1 MKKIHILSFLVIF
14 FFAGIPTSF
23 CQNITITGKVA
34 DADNEKVLEG
44 ASVVIKGT
52 KNGVLVNADG
62 HYSIQSPANGTLIFS
77 FLGYTPR
84 EIPVSNRTVINVT
97 LSVAEDKDL
106 DEVVIVGYKS
116 VIKKDLTGSVSSI
129 NTKDLQ
135 DIPAPS
141 LINLLAGKAAGV
153 QSVVRSGLP
162 GGSGGG
168 LVIRGNT
175 SLSASSDVNGLS
187 NPLYIVDGVPVSLQD
202 IAGFDVSQNDFFATM
217 NPNDIKSIDILKDA
231 AATAIYGSRGANG
244 VVIIQTVR
252 GANTDTRFNFST
264 ALGVNFEPEKLKVFI
279 GNAEREEK
287 MRLYKE
293 SLSGLFGEGAW
304 VDVRNGLEVEGYM
317 LPAVLTDKF
326 NPAFNNAYDYQK
338 LFYQK
343 GITRQVD
350 LSMDGGN
357 EKNAFRVG
365 LGYYDEK
372 GILIGFGF
380 KRFTLNA
387 SLTTDISKKLH
398 NDLSFRL
405 TYLDRE
411 GGQSDNMRSFPTS
424 PTRLPSSLYYKTP
437 DELSLLTGKLSDTYN
452 NNQTYLAT
460 INEGLRYEIAKGLTW
475 DNQAAIS
482 VNFGKKDFFIPST
495 ASENRLSYAES
506 SSSSNITFNAHSI
519 LSYFKKINDHEFTG
533 LAGTEVNMDR
543 QAFTLLYGEGG
554 PSDYIQV
561 VQGFKK
567 ENVNGLS
574 DLVRSNLLSY
584 FGNISYGYKNRYK
597 VEGVIRRDA
606 SSRFGA
612 NNKWTTFPSVKSYWI
627 FTEEPF
633 LESIK
638 KVLSFGKIR
647 VSYGSS
653 GSIDADPLL
662 QYNSLIT
669 GTNIGNG
676 INNIYANRLD
686 VNTYGGNGIVIPDF
700 NKIANR
706 SLSWSQSTEM
716 NYGLDMEFFNQRLY
730 ITSDVY
736 SRYSSGL
743 VYVSQL
749 APNVGYNSIR
759 SNLVDMIS
767 TGYELGITG
776 YLFPR
781 NNKFQWDVTLNLAR
795 NTTTIAKLGNEGR
808 DYISDNYA
816 FVLGRPAFQYYTYE
830 YLGPLQNL
838 DDLPVN
844 PMTGQPMKYYGADAG
859 LAVNQQGKI
868 FLGMPVYTDVNGDYM
883 IDGADYGNDK
893 KIIQGK
899 SPEPKVQGGLHTN
912 IKWNEFSLR
921 IQSSFAFGHYIFNTS
936 LQQMLSQYD
945 DNTSFFT
952 DALYDL
958 SKDVKFWE
966 KPGDEAYYPMRYISY
981 SDGGSARSFRQSS
994 MFIEKGDYWSVDN
1007 VTLSYNIPKSLS
1019 GRIGLRRMN
1028 VYSTVRNVFIWKASP
1043 TVPDPRLI
1051 TKTGYYNGEGYPI
1064 NRSMVLGINIQF

>member
-1 MKKIHILSFLVIF
+1 MKKIHILCFLVIF
-14 FFAGIPTSF
+14 FFTGIATSF
-23 CQNITITGKVA
+23 CQDITITGKVT
-34 DADNEKVLEG
+34 DADNKVLEG
-44 ASVVIKGT
+44 ASVVIKDT
-52 KNGVLVNADG
+52 KRGVLVKADG
-62 HYSIQSPANGTLIFS
+62 NYSIQSPANGTLVFS
-77 FLGYTPR
+77 FLGYVTR
-84 EIPVSNRTVINVT
+84 EIPVGNRTVINVT
-97 LSVAEDKDL
+97 LSEKKDKDL
-106 DEVVIVGYKS
+106 DEVVVVGYKS

-252 GANTDTRFNFST
+252 GSNTSTRFNFSS
-264 ALGVNFEPEKLKVFI
+264 ALGVNFEPAKLKVFI

-287 MRLYKE
+287 LRLYKE
-293 SLSGLFGEGAW
+293 SLSSLFGDKAW

-372 GILIGFGF
+372 GVLIGFGF

-437 DELSLLTGKLSDTYN
+437 DEINLLTGKLSDTYN

-460 INEGLRYEIAKGLTW
+460 INEGLRYEIINGLTW

-482 VNFGKKDFFIPST
+482 LNFGKKDFFIPST

-584 FGNISYGYKNRYK
+584 FGNITYGYKNRYK

-633 LESIK
+633 MEPIK
-638 KVLSFGKIR
+638 KVLSFGKLR

-676 INNIYANRLD
+676 INDIYSNRLD
-686 VNTYGGNGIVIPDF
+686 VNTYGGNGIIIPDF
-700 NKIANR
+700 NKISNR
-706 SLSWSQSTEM
+706 SLSWSKSTEM
-716 NYGLDMEFFNQRLY
+716 NYGLDMEFFNHRLY
-730 ITSDVY
+730 ITSDIY

-767 TGYELGITG
+767 NGYELGITG

-781 NNKFQWDVTLNLAR
+781 NNKFQWDVT
-795 NTTTIAKLGNEGR
+795 
-808 DYISDNYA
+808 
-816 FVLGRPAFQYYTYE
+816 
-830 YLGPLQNL
+830 
-838 DDLPVN
+838 
-844 PMTGQPMKYYGADAG
+844 
-859 LAVNQQGKI
+859 
-868 FLGMPVYTDVNGDYM
+868 
-883 IDGADYGNDK
+883 
-893 KIIQGK
+893 
-899 SPEPKVQGGLHTN
+899 
-912 IKWNEFSLR
+912 
-921 IQSSFAFGHYIFNTS
+921 
-936 LQQMLSQYD
+936 
-945 DNTSFFT
+945 
-952 DALYDL
+952 
-958 SKDVKFWE
+958 
-966 KPGDEAYYPMRYISY
+966 
-981 SDGGSARSFRQSS
+981 
-994 MFIEKGDYWSVDN
+994 
-1007 VTLSYNIPKSLS
+1007 
-1019 GRIGLRRMN
+1019 
-1028 VYSTVRNVFIWKASP
+1028 
-1043 TVPDPRLI
+1043 
-1051 TKTGYYNGEGYPI
+1051 
-1064 NRSMVLGINIQF
+1064 

>member
-1 MKKIHILSFLVIF
+1 MKKIHILGFLIVF
-14 FFAGIPTSF
+14 LFAGIPKVF
-23 CQNITITGKVA
+23 CQNLTLTGRVEDTGNKI
-34 DADNEKVLEG
+34 LEG
-44 ASVVIKGT
+44 ASVTIKGT
-52 KNGVLVNADG
+52 TNGVLVKADG
-62 HYSIQSPANGTLIFS
+62 SYSIQAPANGTLTFS
-77 FLGYTPR
+77 FIGYVTQEVVVR
-84 EIPVSNRTVINVT
+84 NRSVINIT
-97 LSVAEDKDL
+97 LAEARDKDL

-116 VIKKDLTGSVSSI
+116 VFKKDLTGSVSSI

-135 DIPAPS
+135 DIPTPS

-217 NPNDIKSIDILKDA
+217 NPSDIKSIDILKDA

-252 GANTDTRFNFST
+252 GGNTDTRFNFSS

-287 MRLYKE
+287 LRLYKE
-293 SLSGLFGEGAW
+293 SLSGLFGDRAW

-372 GILIGFGF
+372 GVLVGFGF

-460 INEGLRYEIAKGLTW
+460 INEGLRYEITKGLTW

-574 DLVRSNLLSY
+574 DLVKSNLLSY

-638 KVLSFGKIR
+638 KILSFGKIR

-662 QYNSLIT
+662 QYNSLVT

-676 INNIYANRLD
+676 INDIYANRLD
-686 VNTYGGNGIVIPDF
+686 VNTYGGIGAIIPDF

-706 SLSWSQSTEM
+706 SLSWSKSTEM
-716 NYGLDMEFFNQRLY
+716 NYGLDMEFFNHRLY
-730 ITSDVY
+730 VTSDVY

-781 NNKFQWDVTLNLAR
+781 NSKFQWDVTLNVAR

-816 FVLGRPAFQYYTYE
+816 FVIGRPAFQYYTYE
-830 YLGPLQNL
+830 YLGPLQSL
-838 DDLPVN
+838 DDLSVN
-844 PMTGQPMKYYGADAG
+844 PMNGQPMKYYGADAG
-859 LAVNQQGKI
+859 LALNQQGKI
-868 FLGMPVYTDVNGDYM
+868 FLGMPVYTDVNGDYL
-883 IDGADYGNDK
+883 IDGGDYGNDK

-899 SPEPKVQGGLHTN
+899 SPEPKIQGGLHTN
-912 IKWNEFSLR
+912 IKLNDFTLR

-966 KPGDEAYYPMRYISY
+966 KPGDNSYYPMRYISY

-994 MFIEKGDYWSVDN
+994 MFIEKGDYWSIDN
-1007 VTLSYNIPKSLS
+1007 VTLSYNIPKQLS
-1019 GRIGLRRMN
+1019 DRIGLRRMN
-1028 VYSTVRNVFIWKASP
+1028 VYSTVRNAFIWKASS

-1064 NRSMVLGINIQF
+1064 NRTMVLGINIQF

>member
-14 FFAGIPTSF
+14 FFAGMPTAF
-23 CQNITITGKVA
+23 CQNITITGKVS

-44 ASVVIKGT
+44 ASVVVKGT
-52 KNGVLVNADG
+52 KNGVLVNDDG
-62 HYSIQSPANGTLIFS
+62 NYSIQSPANGTLIFS

-116 VIKKDLTGSVSSI
+116 VIKNDLTGSVSSI

-153 QSVVRSGLP
+153 QSIVRSGLP

-175 SLSASSDVNGLS
+175 SLSAASDVNGLS

-293 SLSGLFGEGAW
+293 SLSGLFGDRAW

-460 INEGLRYEIAKGLTW
+460 INEGLRYEITKGLTW

-506 SSSSNITFNAHSI
+506 SSSSNVTFNAHSI

-543 QAFTLLYGEGG
+543 QAFSLLYGEGG

-612 NNKWTTFPSVKSYWI
+612 NNKWTTFPSVKSYWV

-706 SLSWSQSTEM
+706 SLSWSKSTEM
-716 NYGLDMEFFNQRLY
+716 NYGLDMEFFNHRLY
-730 ITSDVY
+730 ITSDIY

-795 NTTTIAKLGNEGR
+795 NNTTIAKLGNEGR

-816 FVLGRPAFQYYTYE
+816 FVLGQPAFQYYTYE

-838 DDLPVN
+838 DDLPVD

-859 LAVNQQGKI
+859 LALNQQGKI

-883 IDGADYGNDK
+883 IDGGDYGNDK

-899 SPEPKVQGGLHTN
+899 SPEPKIQGGLHTN
-912 IKWNEFSLR
+912 IKWKEFSVR
-921 IQSSFAFGHYIFNTS
+921 VQSSFAFGHYIFNTS

-966 KPGDEAYYPMRYISY
+966 KPGDDAYYPMRYISY

-994 MFIEKGDYWSVDN
+994 MFIEKGDYWSIDN

-1019 GRIGLRRMN
+1019 DRIGLRRMN